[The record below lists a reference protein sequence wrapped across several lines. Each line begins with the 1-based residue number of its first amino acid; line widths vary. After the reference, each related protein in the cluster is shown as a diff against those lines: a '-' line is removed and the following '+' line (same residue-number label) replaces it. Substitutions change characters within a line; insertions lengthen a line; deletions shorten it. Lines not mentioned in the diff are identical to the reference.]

1 MLLPNVTRLYLATGP
16 IDGRK
21 SFNTLGALVQSTL
34 KADPL
39 SGHFFVF
46 YNKRRNL
53 VKALYWHTNGF
64 CLWQKRLEKG
74 HFLIPKD
81 LEVPLFELTE
91 CQLSGLI
98 QGINWQKIDRPQE
111 LKYTIM

>member
-1 MLLPNVTRLYLATGP
+1 MLLLNAARLYLATGP

-39 SGHFFVF
+39 SGHFFIF
-46 YNKRRNL
+46 YNKKRDL

-64 CLWQKRLEKG
+64 CLWQKRLKEG
-74 HFLIPKD
+74 RFFIPKD
-81 LEVPLFELTE
+81 LAEPSFELTE

-98 QGINWQKIDRPQE
+98 QGINWQKIDRPTE